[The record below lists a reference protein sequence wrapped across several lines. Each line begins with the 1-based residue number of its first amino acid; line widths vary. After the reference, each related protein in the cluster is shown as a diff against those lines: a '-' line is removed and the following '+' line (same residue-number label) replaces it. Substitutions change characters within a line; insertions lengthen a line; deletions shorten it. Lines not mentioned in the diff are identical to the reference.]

1 MAIFLDANYLFYN
14 LLAKDLESLSVMA
27 THSVELL
34 NNLITIM
41 ISFLVSKVS
50 MQEFLIGKVDG
61 NRLYLFRLQIVGV
74 GLFTGLFYC
83 SVKSPPPPLYEKKMV
98 VIGLTI
104 EKSPPFESSSF

>member
-1 MAIFLDANYLFYN
+1 MGRNTNDIIIYIYYYLAIFLDANYLFYN

-50 MQEFLIGKVDG
+50 MQEFLIGKVEMATD
-61 NRLYLFRLQIVGV
+61 Y
-74 GLFTGLFYC
+74 TC
-83 SVKSPPPPLYEKKMV
+83 SGSK
-98 VIGLTI
+98 
-104 EKSPPFESSSF
+104 